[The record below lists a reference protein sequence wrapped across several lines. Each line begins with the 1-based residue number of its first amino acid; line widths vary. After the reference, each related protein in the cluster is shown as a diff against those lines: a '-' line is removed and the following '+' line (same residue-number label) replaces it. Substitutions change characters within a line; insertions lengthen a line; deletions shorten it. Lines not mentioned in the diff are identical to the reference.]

1 MGRGIVNILG
11 TVFRSVRRPK
21 RPSSERLA
29 ESGLCPPDIMYEDP
43 EGRLGIVEIL
53 SGYTGPSIR
62 QTEMFPQIENGDAI
76 PLGHVAVGFRLAP
89 GVPMRKQGYPDGI
102 PIEEKEVPFEDE

>member
-1 MGRGIVNILG
+1 
-11 TVFRSVRRPK
+11 
-21 RPSSERLA
+21 
-29 ESGLCPPDIMYEDP
+29 MYEDP
-43 EGRLGIVEIL
+43 DGRLGIVEVL